1 VYKIIVGGIDAC
13 ARKDTMDRQPVL
25 VATRGPL
32 EGARFPVGEDG
43 ITLGRDPDC
52 GVVLDDSNVSRFHAR
67 LVFHNAAIWV
77 QDAGSR
83 NGVFLNDK
91 RVVRHKQLSPGDEM
105 VVGDHSF
112 TLELDPIEPE
122 PSLTGHTVPALSSKK
137 RFTSRTR
144 VAALVAALVACLG
157 TVVLVEWLFS

>member
-1 VYKIIVGGIDAC
+1 MYKITVGVIVAC

-52 GVVLDDSNVSRFHAR
+52 VVVLDDANVSRFHAR

-83 NGVFLNDK
+83 NGVFLNEK
-91 RVVRHKQLSPGDEM
+91 RVVRHKQFGPGDEL
-105 VVGDHSF
+105 VLGDHCF
-112 TLELDPIEPE
+112 TLELDPIEHESVMP
-122 PSLTGHTVPALSSKK
+122 G
-137 RFTSRTR
+137 R
-144 VAALVAALVACLG
+144 VAPATASTPPSAVVKWVLPAAAVAAVVA
-157 TVVLVEWLFS
+157 WLAIR

>member
-1 VYKIIVGGIDAC
+1 MYKITEGAAAAC

-52 GVVLDDSNVSRFHAR
+52 VVVLDDANVSRFHAR

-83 NGVFLNDK
+83 NGVFLNEK
-91 RVVRHKQLSPGDEM
+91 RVVRHKQFGPGDEL
-105 VVGDHSF
+105 VLGDHSF
-112 TLELDPIEPE
+112 TLELDPIEHKSVVPGRVTPVAT
-122 PSLTGHTVPALSSKK
+122 PSPSTALAKWAVPVAVAVA
-137 RFTSRTR
+137 
-144 VAALVAALVACLG
+144 VAA
-157 TVVLVEWLFS
+157 WLATR